1 MISLPKYL
9 QHPHPR
15 ALAEPSAGAGGS
27 PRPSFP
33 HLRQRFVGHQHSHNP
48 PSPRRGSPLPGPGR
62 LPSPTLPSVPRG
74 VAQERHHPATPRPD
88 LHGNTG
94 LGLRSPGLPSRSR
107 TDYGSSGGCR
117 KISCRSLRGS
127 EERTTPELLQHPTSR
142 GNSRA
147 ETWRRGGG
155 ANSQGLQL
163 PACFAKGAH
172 APCPPLSR
180 SPLIGSAGRSSAGS
194 APLRP
199 A

>member
-9 QHPHPR
+9 QHPRPR

-88 LHGNTG
+88 PHGNTG
-94 LGLRSPGLPSRSR
+94 LGLRSPCLPSRSR
-107 TDYGSSGGCR
+107 TAYGSSGGCR

-155 ANSQGLQL
+155 QTARDYNSQ
-163 PACFAKGAH
+163 H
-172 APCPPLSR
+172 ASR
-180 SPLIGSAGRSSAGS
+180 KERM
-194 APLRP
+194 RP
-199 A
+199 ARPSHEAL